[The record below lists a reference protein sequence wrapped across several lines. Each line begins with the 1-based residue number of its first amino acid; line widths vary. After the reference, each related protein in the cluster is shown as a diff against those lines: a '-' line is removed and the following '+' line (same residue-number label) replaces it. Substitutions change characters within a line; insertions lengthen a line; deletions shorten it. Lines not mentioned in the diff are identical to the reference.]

1 MSTKIQKNKT
11 ADIPTKSGNKYSYQ
25 YVDIAQ
31 IHDYLESINA
41 KYIQQVKRIDDA
53 DYIMTKRCFDEKW
66 EEEWLQ
72 GCRVVDATLMGV
84 NNPAQ
89 QQGSAITYARRYSL
103 LMAFGLAT
111 EDDDAASLS
120 VAKEITKEDA
130 DTYKLTFGKYKG
142 KTFNE
147 IQEDNPLYLDWLLEN
162 SKDEN
167 IKKMVELAVGKK
179 NLTEEEQKETLN
191 KLAELNDL
199 MNRNSVDR
207 KALYKHYGVKS
218 NSHLSLDQLNDAI
231 SIIKEKYGE

>member
-41 KYIQQVKRIDDA
+41 KYIQKIQRLDQD

-167 IKKMVELAVGKK
+167 IKKMIELAVGKK

-207 KALYKHYGVKS
+207 EALYKHYGVKS

>member
-1 MSTKIQKNKT
+1 MGTKIQKNKT

-41 KYIQQVKRIDDA
+41 KYIQQVKRIDDN

-66 EEEWLQ
+66 EDEWLQ

-111 EDDDAASLS
+111 EDDDASSLS
-120 VAKEITKEDA
+120 VVKEITQEDA

-142 KTFNE
+142 KTFKE
-147 IQEDNPLYLDWLLEN
+147 IQEEKPDYLDWLLDN

-167 IKKMVELAVGKK
+167 IKKMIELATGKK
-179 NLTEEEQKETLN
+179 PLSEEEQKETLN

-199 MNRNSVDR
+199 MNKANVDR
-207 KALYKHYGVKS
+207 EALYKHYKVKS
-218 NSHLSLDQLNDAI
+218 NSQMSLEQIEDAI
-231 SIIKEKYGE
+231 KIIKEKYEV

>member
-41 KYIQQVKRIDDA
+41 KYIQQVKRIDDN
-53 DYIMTKRCFDEKW
+53 DYIMTKRCFEDKW
-66 EEEWLQ
+66 EDEWLQ

-120 VAKEITKEDA
+120 VVKEITQEDA

-142 KTFNE
+142 KTFKE
-147 IQEDNPLYLDWLLEN
+147 IQEEKPDYLDWLLDN

-167 IKKMVELAVGKK
+167 IKKMIELATEKK
-179 NLTEEEQKETLN
+179 PLSEEEQKETLN

-199 MNRNSVDR
+199 MNRANVDR
-207 KALYKHYGVKS
+207 EALYKHYKVKS
-218 NSHLSLDQLNDAI
+218 NSQMSLEQIEDAI
-231 SIIKEKYGE
+231 KIIKEKYEV

>member
-41 KYIQQVKRIDDA
+41 KYIQKIQRLDQD
-53 DYIMTKRCFDEKW
+53 DYIMTKRCFDDKW
-66 EEEWLQ
+66 EDEWLQ

-120 VAKEITKEDA
+120 VPKEITQEDA

-142 KTFNE
+142 KTFKE
-147 IQEDNPLYLDWLLEN
+147 IQEEKPDYLDWLLDN
-162 SKDEN
+162 SKDES
-167 IKKMVELAVGKK
+167 IKKMIELATGKK
-179 NLTEEEQKETLN
+179 TLSEEEQKDTLN
-191 KLAELNDL
+191 KLAVLNDL
-199 MNRNSVDR
+199 MNRANVDR
-207 KALYKHYGVKS
+207 EALYNHYKVKS
-218 NSHLSLDQLNDAI
+218 NSQMSLEQIEDAI
-231 SIIKEKYGE
+231 KIIKEKYEV

>member
-41 KYIQQVKRIDDA
+41 KYIQQVKRIDDN

-66 EEEWLQ
+66 EDEWLQ

-120 VAKEITKEDA
+120 VVKEITQEDA

-142 KTFNE
+142 KTFKE
-147 IQEDNPLYLDWLLEN
+147 IQEEKPDYLDWLLDN

-167 IKKMVELAVGKK
+167 IKKMIELATGKK
-179 NLTEEEQKETLN
+179 PLSEEEQKEILN

-199 MNRNSVDR
+199 MNRVNVDR
-207 KALYKHYGVKS
+207 EALYKHYKVKS
-218 NSHLSLDQLNDAI
+218 NSQMSLEQIEDAI
-231 SIIKEKYGE
+231 KIIKENYEV